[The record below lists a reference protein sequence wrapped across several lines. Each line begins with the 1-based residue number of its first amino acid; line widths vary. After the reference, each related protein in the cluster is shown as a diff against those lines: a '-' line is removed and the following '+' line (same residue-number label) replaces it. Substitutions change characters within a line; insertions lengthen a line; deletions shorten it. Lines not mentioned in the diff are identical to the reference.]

1 MTPERNEFLVLVN
14 VKKHN
19 TLVKAGETDHLNPF
33 KHQNV
38 KALRQ
43 SKSYGCS
50 KKVRAFLSARERRA
64 HVFLNHARIFYSR
77 VTGVCRFSRDT
88 GKSRE

>member
-1 MTPERNEFLVLVN
+1 MNNMTPERNEFLVLVN

-50 KKVRAFLSARERRA
+50 KKVREFFFLQRSGGPRCSTEHCRTYAAISYLMSPNRA
-64 HVFLNHARIFYSR
+64 
-77 VTGVCRFSRDT
+77 
-88 GKSRE
+88 